1 MRNEA
6 LYLLFKQAADKIREL
21 EVEPIEDMA
30 EVFRTGDAKEVQK
43 RFLRGLNE
51 KPPDGS
57 VDSND

>member
-1 MRNEA
+1 M
-6 LYLLFKQAADKIREL
+6 LFKQAADKIREL
-21 EVEPIEDMA
+21 EVEPIENMA
-30 EVFRTGDAKEVQK
+30 EIFRTGDAKEVQK